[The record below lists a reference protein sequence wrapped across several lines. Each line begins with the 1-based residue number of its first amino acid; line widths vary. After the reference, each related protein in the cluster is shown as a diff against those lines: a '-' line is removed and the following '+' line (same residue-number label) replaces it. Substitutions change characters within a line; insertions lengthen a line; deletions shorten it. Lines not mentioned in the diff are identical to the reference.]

1 MAANKVADQV
11 RDLIEPVIT
20 GMEYELVDVQYVKEA
35 RRHIL
40 RIFIDRE
47 GGISLDDCEKVS
59 RAVDPLLDTSDP
71 VPGPYY
77 LEVSSPG
84 LDRPLKKAA
93 DYERFAGRK
102 VLLKTYAPVEGQRTF
117 RGVLGGLAGDRVVV
131 VADGREVSLPLK
143 DVALARL
150 DE

>member
-1 MAANKVADQV
+1 MAAKRVADQV
-11 RDLIEPVIT
+11 RDLIELVIT
-20 GMEYELVDVQYVKEA
+20 GMEYDLVDVQYVKEGG
-35 RRHIL
+35 RHTL
-40 RIFIDRE
+40 RISIDRE
-47 GGISLDDCEKVS
+47 GGISLEDCEKVS
-59 RAVDPLLDTSDP
+59 RAVDPLLEASDP

-84 LDRPLKKAA
+84 FDRPLKKVV

-117 RGVLGGLAGDRVVV
+117 RGVLDGLAGDRVVL
-131 VADGREVSLPLK
+131 VAGGQQISLPLR